1 MCGVQETVTHVLVDC
16 PELRDI
22 RGKLRTE
29 VGDAFSG
36 VSSLQG
42 GSTEGERG
50 KPDTVSRA
58 KTVTAVLD
66 LPRRLN
72 GFGVARHEGSLTVGT
87 AIRPRQALTR
97 L

>member
-58 KTVTAVLD
+58 KTVTAILD
-66 LPRRLN
+66 FVEASQRLRSRAPHN
-72 GFGVARHEGSLTVGT
+72 GNGS
-87 AIRPRQALTR
+87 
-97 L
+97 